1 MPRRI
6 GQPTGGVVAV
16 QQDDGTVVT
25 LPESLAPAPDPVTA
39 PTAEPGPSFPVPPE
53 YEAMRRDFDAAR
65 HEALSPVPDNA
76 RLDLPSPSE
85 SPVPV
90 SASPDL
96 MGAPPPA
103 ELAPAAP
110 VSLAPAPADLAQ
122 PAMPDA
128 LPMPDAIT
136 GAAPIVPMTAET
148 APPPAAAPVYT
159 AEDQAIDA
167 VRTQAAAAAN
177 AANAQAAILRR
188 QQADLDD
195 LEADRAEADQ
205 RAADHRAGL
214 VAAAEKAA
222 NDFATYDV
230 TPDEKVGV
238 GTVIAMIFGGIGNV
252 LARNY
257 TGANPVIAILERKAD
272 AAARA
277 RQTEQAKLGQL
288 ANMRT
293 AAVDN
298 ATSWAKDAQAQFS
311 ATKAGL
317 LESYA
322 REIESRAAGFAAPAE
337 IAKGEQA
344 AARIREAA
352 AKARAEAADA
362 EHKRQ
367 IEEAELSLDTIKTET
382 DRYQA
387 QTARKAI
394 GAQYA
399 RIGEDRR
406 QFNIGRDDSIAEKD
420 RRYKLDLAALDLE
433 IEKAAK
439 SGDSQGVAVKREQRE
454 AMESDHARSVGVMPQ
469 VIKDDKGN
477 VIGAAA
483 KEPLQAPTP
492 KIGPDGK
499 PVLDAK
505 GEPVMEQAVFRATTP
520 VRAKELANKIAAVN
534 KTVAAVDR
542 IIRLREKYGWSST
555 LMESP
560 EWREMQATYAQG
572 ILTKKDLDG
581 LGALTGPDVTIEAR
595 SIGTK
600 DPTEMRDP
608 LPGLL
613 ESRHNMLQSIRF
625 DMESEG
631 YTGTPFDIP
640 DTSSNAGL
648 KKAASTSPEA
658 ALVDEAISA
667 SRKGDTFEANSIFG
681 DNPTGPQA
689 RYVIEKMAPLATLA
703 NSGDAGARAALVRL
717 TRDKILG
724 TDAKLYIVANGIDL
738 GTYASPEELA
748 DFRKTYEKADRT
760 FLGNIPNYETP
771 TLGGIKPV
779 KPAKKVTDL
788 KTFGGAR

>member
-6 GQPTGGVVAV
+6 GQPTGGAVAV
-16 QQDDGTVVT
+16 QQDDGTVVM
-25 LPESLAPAPDPVTA
+25 LPESLAPAPDPVTQ
-39 PTAEPGPSFPVPPE
+39 PVDKTGQALPV
-53 YEAMRRDFDAAR
+53 DAAPIGGD
-65 HEALSPVPDNA
+65 LGSPVPA
-76 RLDLPSPSE
+76 IAGLDLPSPSE

-110 VSLAPAPADLAQ
+110 VSLAPVPADLAQ

-136 GAAPIVPMTAET
+136 GAAPIEPLAADM
-148 APPPAAAPVYT
+148 APPPAASPPYT

-177 AANAQAAILRR
+177 AANEQAAILRR

-205 RAADHRAGL
+205 RTADHRAGL

-257 TGANPVIAILERKAD
+257 TGANPVIAILKRKAD

-344 AARIREAA
+344 AAKIREAA
-352 AKARAEAADA
+352 AAARAEAAEA
-362 EHKRQ
+362 EHTRQ
-367 IEEAELSLDTIKTET
+367 IADARLTLDQNKAIT
-382 DRYQA
+382 DRFQA
-387 QTARKAI
+387 QTARKAV
-394 GAQYA
+394 GAQFA

-454 AMESDHARSVGVMPQ
+454 AMESDRARSIGVMPQ
-469 VIKDDKGN
+469 AVKDEKGN
-477 VIGAAA
+477 VIGVAA

-499 PVLDAK
+499 PVLDAD
-505 GEPVMEQAVFRATTP
+505 GNPVMEQIVFRGTTP
-520 VRAKELANKIAAVN
+520 ERSRALANKIAAVN
-534 KTVAAVDR
+534 KTIAVVDS

-560 EWREMQATYAQG
+560 EWRQMQVDYAQG

-613 ESRHNMLQSIRF
+613 KSRHNMLQSIRF
-625 DMESEG
+625 DMGAEG

-640 DTSSNAGL
+640 DTSSSEGL
-648 KKAASTSPEA
+648 KRTASTSPEA

-667 SRKGDTFEANSIFG
+667 SRKGATFEANSIFG

-689 RYVIEKMAPLATLA
+689 RYVNEKFAPLATLA

-724 TDAKLYIVANGIDL
+724 TDVKLYIVANGIDL
-738 GTYASPEELA
+738 GPYASPEELA
-748 DFRKTYEKADRT
+748 DFRKTYEKADRAI
-760 FLGNIPNYETP
+760 FGNVPGYETP
-771 TLGGIKPV
+771 GVEGVKPV

>member
-25 LPESLAPAPDPVTA
+25 LPESLAPAPDPVTQ
-39 PTAEPGPSFPVPPE
+39 PVDKTGQALPV
-53 YEAMRRDFDAAR
+53 DAAPIGGD
-65 HEALSPVPDNA
+65 LGSPVPA
-76 RLDLPSPSE
+76 IAGLDLPSPSE

-122 PAMPDA
+122 PAMPLDVP
-128 LPMPDAIT
+128 PMPDPIS
-136 GAAPIVPMTAET
+136 GAAPIEPLAADM
-148 APPPAAAPVYT
+148 APPPAASPPYT

-177 AANAQAAILRR
+177 AANEQAAILRR

-272 AAARA
+272 VAARA

-344 AARIREAA
+344 AAKIREAA
-352 AKARAEAADA
+352 AAARAEAAEA

-367 IEEAELSLDTIKTET
+367 IEEARLSLDQIKTET

-387 QTARKAI
+387 QTARKAV
-394 GAQYA
+394 GARFA
-399 RIGEDRR
+399 EIGEGRR
-406 QFNIGRDDSIAEKD
+406 QFNLTRGDSLAEKD
-420 RRYKLDLAALDLE
+420 RQYRIDLAKLDLE

-439 SGDSQGVAVKREQRE
+439 SGDAQGVAVKREQRE
-454 AMESDHARSVGVMPQ
+454 AMESDRGRSVGVVP
-469 VIKDDKGN
+469 VATKDAKGN
-477 VIGAAA
+477 VTGIAYA
-483 KEPLQAPTP
+483 EPLQAPTP

-499 PVLDAK
+499 PVLDAN
-505 GEPVMEQAVFRATTP
+505 GTPVMEQVPFRAPTP
-520 VRAKELANKIAAVN
+520 KRAEELADKGAAVE
-534 KTVAAVDR
+534 KSVVLLDR
-542 IIRLREKYGWSST
+542 LTRARDKHGWSSD
-555 LMESP
+555 LFKSD
-560 EWREMQATYAQG
+560 EWREMAADYGQL
-572 ILTKKDLDG
+572 ILVAKDAAG
-581 LGALTGPDVTIEAR
+581 LGALAGPDVEILNKAF
-595 SIGTK
+595 GTK
-600 DPTEMRDP
+600 DPTELRDP
-608 LPGLL
+608 GAGLAAA
-613 ESRHNMLQSIRF
+613 RRNMISGYNSDLRSN
-625 DMESEG
+625 G
-631 YTGTPFDIP
+631 YTGEAYDIP
-640 DTSSNAGL
+640 DVSSNAGL
-648 KKAASTSPEA
+648 KKAAATSPEA
-658 ALVDEAISA
+658 AVVDEAISA
-667 SRKGDTFEANSIFG
+667 SRKGDTFDANSVFG

-689 RYVIEKMAPLATLA
+689 RYVNEKIAPLATLA
-703 NSGDAGARAALVRL
+703 NAGDAGARAALVRL

-760 FLGNIPNYETP
+760 IFGNIPNYETP
-771 TLGGIKPV
+771 TLGGVKPV